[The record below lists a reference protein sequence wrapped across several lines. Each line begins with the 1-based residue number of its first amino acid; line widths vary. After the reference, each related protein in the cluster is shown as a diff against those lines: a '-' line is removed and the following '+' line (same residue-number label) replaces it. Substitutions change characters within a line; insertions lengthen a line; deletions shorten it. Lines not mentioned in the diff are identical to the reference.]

1 MSTFHKL
8 TIQQIIKE
16 TPDAVSI
23 LFEIPADLKEQFS
36 FVAGQ
41 YITIKKELD
50 ETEVRRAYSICASPN
65 SNQLKVAIK
74 SVEKGFFSI

>member
-36 FVAGQ
+36 FVAKARGG
-41 YITIKKELD
+41 
-50 ETEVRRAYSICASPN
+50 VFRA
-65 SNQLKVAIK
+65 Q
-74 SVEKGFFSI
+74 